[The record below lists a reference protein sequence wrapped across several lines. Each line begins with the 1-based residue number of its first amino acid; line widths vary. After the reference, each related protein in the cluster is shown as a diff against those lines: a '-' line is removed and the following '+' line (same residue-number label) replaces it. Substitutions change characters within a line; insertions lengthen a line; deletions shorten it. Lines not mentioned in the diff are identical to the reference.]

1 METQTATLYEII
13 ILALFLGSIIFLL
26 GAAYQTFVLIKLN
39 KKTPWYKILG
49 IILLTRVVAVALTI
63 LLWKIAFQ
71 NIEVMFGPIL
81 LPSIIAEVVLS
92 PLMLRLFGFR
102 VIKKSK

>member
-1 METQTATLYEII
+1 METQTATLSEII

-26 GAAYQTFVLIKLN
+26 GAAYQAFVLIKLN

-81 LPSIIAEVVLS
+81 LPGIIAEVVLS